1 MLLAN
6 TIVAEHLKTHFP
18 TTAMLRNHQ
27 PPDSTPME
35 RAAKVLKAYGINID
49 FSSAGSIHKSM
60 IHYSQLKH
68 SDNHHWDIVVNNIL
82 SKPMVVSTKRYSS
95 TSNFSLFCGILLTL

>member
-18 TTAMLRNHQ
+18 STAMLRNHQ
-27 PPDSTPME
+27 PPESSPME
-35 RAAKVLKAYGINID
+35 KAAKILKAYGINID
-49 FSSAGSIHKSM
+49 FSSAGSIHKSK
-60 IHYSQLKH
+60 IHYSQGKH

-82 SKPMVVSTKRYSS
+82 SKPMVVSTKQYSNA
-95 TSNFSLFCGILLTL
+95 SNFNLFCGILLIL